1 MRLFLEAMISVRE
14 TGFDSLVVKLAIE
27 KSLKNYKNLNVEVD
41 QRTANNRLIFLF
53 QDVYHASVI
62 MKELEA
68 FDEQE
73 F

>member
-1 MRLFLEAMISVRE
+1 MRE

-27 KSLKNYKNLNVEVD
+27 KSLKTYRNLNVEVD
-41 QRTANNRLIFLF
+41 HRTANNRLIFLL
-53 QDVYHASVI
+53 QNVYHASVTR
-62 MKELEA
+62 KELEA